1 MKRSKF
7 LKKTLSAVMA
17 ISLIIP
23 PMGCSNNANA
33 QAGPDPSPNPPQ
45 AKTIKMALLLDT
57 SNSMDGLIDQ
67 AKAQLWNVVNELAM
81 AKCDGVAPKLQIAL
95 YQYGNDQLAASE
107 GYIQMV
113 RPLTTDLDAISQSLF
128 ALTTNGG
135 SEFCGHVI
143 NTSLK
148 QLDWE
153 TDEDDYKVIFI
164 AGNEPFNQGNVSY
177 QGVCSLAKE
186 KGIIVNTIHCGDFQ
200 TGIGQFWKN
209 GADLT
214 GGEYMAINQNSK
226 TVYISSPYDDKIS
239 ALNDS
244 LNKTYISYG
253 NRGSYYRQNMTSQ
266 DDNSE
271 RYGAVNKVGRTIS
284 KSSSVYENGHWD
296 LVDASKDKKFKL
308 DSVDVKTLP
317 KEMQTMNL
325 REKEEFIADNG
336 KKRVKFQNEI
346 KELAKKRNEFVAAE
360 RKKTQAKNQLG
371 IVIIKAVREQA
382 QKHDFTFSES

>member
-7 LKKTLSAVMA
+7 LKKTISAFLV

-23 PMGCSNNANA
+23 PIGCSNNANA
-33 QAGPDPSPNPPQ
+33 QAGPDPSPTPPN

-143 NTSLK
+143 NTSLN
-148 QLDWE
+148 QLDW
-153 TDEDDYKVIFI
+153 DNDNDDYKVIFI

-253 NRGSYYRQNMTSQ
+253 SQGWQYRSNMTQQ
-266 DDNSE
+266 DINANGVN
-271 RYGAVNKVGRTIS
+271 RVNKVGRTIS
-284 KSSSVYENGHWD
+284 KSSAAYENSHWD

-317 KEMQTMNL
+317 KEMQSMNT
-325 REKEEFIADNG
+325 KERKDFIADNG

-346 KELAKKRNEFVAAE
+346 QELAKKRREFVAKE
-360 RKKTQAKNQLG
+360 RKKAEVENQLG

-382 QKHDFTFSES
+382 QKHDFTFTES